1 MKVDKTLVASVAL
14 HVLVIGWGLVSFS
27 SKAFESI
34 PEESLPVDIISSDQ
48 LAKVVA
54 GMKSGKKENPKPLV
68 DKVADAKPVD
78 DAVGKIAEKPPVVTD
93 TTPPPQPKPVEKPVE
108 KKPDP
113 PKPVAES
120 KPKEEPKPIEKKPDP
135 PKVDPIAE
143 ALKKEEKKP
152 PPKPQVQAATPPPQ
166 PQKPKERTFDQTKI
180 AALLDKRDP
189 TRQAATGE
197 TLNSNA
203 ALGLAN
209 GKAADN
215 SATWGAMFK
224 SQVERCWKKPYGGI
238 ESPAESRG
246 CVHDPLETRWHAG
259 RYAGAGGTPSTP
271 YLRVYQE
278 SALRAI
284 IECQPYNLPAAFF
297 EEWKFFIAG
306 VHRTK
311 NLKAVAND
319 DRRQEC
325 KVCELTDKDGLREMF
340 RLNRR
345 QVVSGN
351 GHARRAV
358 RPRPAATRSRRK
370 TYHHSRRRFRPAA
383 DRHSEF
389 RRRHALGQ

>member
-1 MKVDKTLVASVAL
+1 VKVDKTLVASVAL

-27 SKAFESI
+27 SKVFESI
-34 PEESLPVDIISSDQ
+34 PEESLPVDIISADQ
-48 LAKVVA
+48 LAKIA
-54 GMKSGKKENPKPLV
+54 PGMKSGKKENLKPLV
-68 DKVADAKPVD
+68 EKVADAKPVE
-78 DAVGKIAEKPPVVTD
+78 DAVGKITEKAPIVTD

-152 PPKPQVQAATPPPQ
+152 PPKPQVQATTPPPQ
-166 PQKPKERTFDQTKI
+166 PQKPKERTFDQSKI

-203 ALGLAN
+203 ALGLSK

-215 SATWGAMFK
+215 SATWGALFK
-224 SQVERCWKKPYGGI
+224 EQVERCWKKPYGGI
-238 ESPAESRG
+238 ESQNPEAAFTIKLKRDGTLEGMPVPEGSPA
-246 CVHDPLETRWHAG
+246 
-259 RYAGAGGTPSTP
+259 TP

-284 IECQPYNLPAAFF
+284 IECQPYNLPAAYFD
-297 EEWKFFIAG
+297 EWRYFAPVF
-306 VHRTK
+306 T
-311 NLKAVAND
+311 
-319 DRRQEC
+319 E
-325 KVCELTDKDGLREMF
+325 
-340 RLNRR
+340 
-345 QVVSGN
+345 
-351 GHARRAV
+351 
-358 RPRPAATRSRRK
+358 RK
-370 TYHHSRRRFRPAA
+370 I
-383 DRHSEF
+383 
-389 RRRHALGQ
+389 